1 MVANKLLV
9 SVAEVSELLGLSQ
22 PIVYQ
27 LTRRSDFPAIR
38 LGGRVLI
45 LAELLEKWL
54 IQQTAKSM
62 EGGEDHA

>member
-1 MVANKLLV
+1 MVANKLLL

-27 LTRRSDFPAIR
+27 LTRRCDFPAIR